1 MQEPNEIDL
10 RMCFTSRGL
19 DPPPAQLVVVPS
31 DMLTCETLSVCKKLS
46 LSPHSHP
53 QMLPDMSPLACRV
66 GGEELRLGSPPVNR
80 VFLSAGQIHPHQLRC
95 HWLHRGSQYRDV
107 YPLLSLGHAGPAP

>member
-1 MQEPNEIDL
+1 MTGQRPVQEPNEIDL
-10 RMCFTSRGL
+10 RMCFTSGGL

-31 DMLTCETLSVCKKLS
+31 YMLTCEILSVCKKLS

-66 GGEELRLGSPPVNR
+66 GGEELRLGSPP
-80 VFLSAGQIHPHQLRC
+80 
-95 HWLHRGSQYRDV
+95 
-107 YPLLSLGHAGPAP
+107 